1 MLLRRKRMN
10 SRNKTFTLNN
20 LSSILVII
28 TSILMVSSCV
38 PTTMNTSGTSRV
50 QPSEAYEEIK
60 QLTTKVE
67 TISDPTDAEMLIE
80 KAQNF
85 INLHGKY
92 KHADEVYYIL
102 GTTLV
107 QFDRTAEGIDVLEE
121 LIRYY
126 PLASYVEP
134 GLLNLALAYDKLS
147 RHDEADVVY
156 GKLINNSKYR
166 DGRHAQTAQKLLQT
180 DKADRK
186 GVTEGLSATS
196 NSSPNFVGQLAMD
209 FDVTDLNGQPLS
221 IAQFQGKVVLLDFW
235 ATWCPPCIAEMPNLK
250 RTYAKYKNQ
259 NFEIIGIS
267 LDRAKSALE
276 SYIAKKGIT
285 WPQYYDNGDR
295 ISNMYQVRSI
305 PSTFLI
311 DGEGVIRMTNL
322 RGSALE
328 SGVAQLV
335 QENATR

>member
-1 MLLRRKRMN
+1 MN
-10 SRNKTFTLNN
+10 STDKIFTLNN
-20 LSSILVII
+20 WYFLLTVI
-28 TSILMVSSCV
+28 TSVLMLGSCV
-38 PTTMNTSGTSRV
+38 PTTMNTSGTPRV
-50 QPSEAYEEIK
+50 RPSEAYEEIK

-67 TISDPTDAEMLIE
+67 TTSDPTDAEMLIE
-80 KAQNF
+80 KSQDF

-107 QFDRTAEGIDVLEE
+107 QFDRTTEGIDVLEE
-121 LIRYY
+121 LIKYY

-134 GLLNLALAYDKLS
+134 SLLTLGLAYDKVD

-156 GKLINNSKYR
+156 AKLINNPKYNN
-166 DGRHAQTAQKLLQT
+166 GRHAQNAQKLLQT

-186 GVTEGLSATS
+186 GVTEGLSSTS
-196 NSSPNFVGQLAMD
+196 NSPPNFVGQLAMD

-235 ATWCPPCIAEMPNLK
+235 ATWCPPCIAEMPNVK

-267 LDRAKSALE
+267 LDRAKSSLK
-276 SYIAKKGIT
+276 SYIAKEGIT
-285 WPQYYDNGDR
+285 WPQYYDNGGR

-335 QENATR
+335 QENLTR